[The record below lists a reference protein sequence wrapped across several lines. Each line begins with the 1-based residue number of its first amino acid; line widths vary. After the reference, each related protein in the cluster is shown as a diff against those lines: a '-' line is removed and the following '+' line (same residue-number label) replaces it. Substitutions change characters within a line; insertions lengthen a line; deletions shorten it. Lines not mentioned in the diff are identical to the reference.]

1 MSVRRA
7 RHNLWTRVPLKRNWK
22 QGGLA
27 LYHIARRETRAGV
40 AHIILV
46 VCHCCGG
53 KLEQPIGCG
62 RLGRWCANWAKVA
75 DRGWRAK
82 AQRGRR
88 GAVARESVRVVEQLV
103 DVRWPP
109 RWLMRRPVS
118 ARDANPPPKVV
129 AAR

>member
-27 LYHIARRETRAGV
+27 LCHIARRETRAGV

-53 KLEQPIGCG
+53 KLEQPRGCG

-75 DRGWRAK
+75 GPRLESEGAK
-82 AQRGRR
+82 GKERCGREGECQGG
-88 GAVARESVRVVEQLV
+88 GAACGCSVASSL
-103 DVRWPP
+103 
-109 RWLMRRPVS
+109 
-118 ARDANPPPKVV
+118 ADAAPGICT
-129 AAR
+129 